1 MYNKLRRLTG
11 NFQTMQSQVSDGA
24 GGVTA
29 ASRSGYG
36 CRIYL
41 KSTSSFYGNYGG
53 IRNEEGGQVG
63 TDQSFE
69 GMIRYTDY
77 MEIKSTTVLIVR
89 NQKYTLSD
97 IENVDFKNQWIKF
110 KATIRND

>member
-11 NFQTMQSQVSDGA
+11 NFQTMQNQVSDGA

-29 ASRSGYG
+29 PQRAGYG

-53 IRNEEGGQVG
+53 IRNEEGGKVG

-69 GMIRYTDY
+69 GMIRYTE
-77 MEIKSTTVLIVR
+77 EIDIKTTTVLIVR
-89 NQKYTLSD
+89 NQRYTLSD
-97 IENVDFKNQWIKF
+97 IENVDFLNQWIKF